1 MYSNI
6 FFPLSFLKKYHL
18 QPEQLSFSCKR
29 MLVLT
34 RQALVHNL
42 NFFTCLLKRTH
53 MKQLSVFVINTEVGT
68 AALVIALR
76 FALLQI
82 GVIS

>member
-1 MYSNI
+1 
-6 FFPLSFLKKYHL
+6 
-18 QPEQLSFSCKR
+18 
-29 MLVLT
+29 
-34 RQALVHNL
+34 
-42 NFFTCLLKRTH
+42 